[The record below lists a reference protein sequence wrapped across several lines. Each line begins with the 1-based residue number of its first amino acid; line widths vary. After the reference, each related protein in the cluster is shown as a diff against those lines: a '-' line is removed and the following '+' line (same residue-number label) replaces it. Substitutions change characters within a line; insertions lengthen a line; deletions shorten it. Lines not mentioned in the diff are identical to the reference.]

1 MSKATR
7 NATRP
12 LPKPP
17 DEATLRE
24 SALAHL
30 ARFAATQA
38 GLARVLNRRID
49 RWARAAE
56 GAGLEAETIAAALRK
71 ARVAVPAVV
80 DALSAVGAVDDAAFA
95 DGRARRLT
103 RQGKSRRATLAHLA
117 GKGVDSALAESVV
130 PEDPAR
136 DLAAACAYLRRRR
149 LPPFGPGERVRAL
162 AALARGGFAR
172 DIAER
177 AVDLDPDEADAA
189 LSVLRQT

>member
-1 MSKATR
+1 MPNATR
-7 NATRP
+7 NATKP

-17 DEATLRE
+17 DEASLRE
-24 SALAHL
+24 GALAHL
-30 ARFAATQA
+30 ARFAATRA
-38 GLARVLNRRID
+38 GVARVLNRRID

-56 GAGLEAETIAAALRK
+56 LAGLEAGTIAAAVRA
-71 ARVAVPAVV
+71 ARAAVPAVV
-80 DALSAVGAVDDAAFA
+80 AALSAVRAVDDAAFA
-95 DGRARRLT
+95 DGRARRLI
-103 RQGKSRRATLAHLA
+103 RQGKSRRATLAHLVD
-117 GKGVDSALAESVV
+117 KGVESVLAETVV

-162 AALARGGFAR
+162 AALARGGFTR

-189 LSVLRQT
+189 LSALRRS

>member
-1 MSKATR
+1 MPKATR

-38 GLARVLNRRID
+38 GLTRVLNRRID

-56 GAGLEAETIAAALRK
+56 GAGLEAEAIAAALRK

-149 LPPFGPGERVRAL
+149 LPPFGPGE
-162 AALARGGFAR
+162 
-172 DIAER
+172 
-177 AVDLDPDEADAA
+177 
-189 LSVLRQT
+189 

>member
-1 MSKATR
+1 MPKATR

-38 GLARVLNRRID
+38 GLTRVLNRRID

-56 GAGLEAETIAAALRK
+56 GAGLEAEAIAAALRK

-149 LPPFGPGERVRAL
+149 LPPFGPGERVRTL

-177 AVDLDPDEADAA
+177 AVDLDLDEADAA